1 MTQTNETRIET
12 YIPLYRKYR
21 PQVFAD
27 MVGQEAIVQTLGNA
41 IRLNKVAHA
50 YLFCGPRGTGKTSTA
65 RIFAK
70 SLNCEQGPTV
80 TPCMQCASC
89 TGITQGNALDVIEFD
104 AASNN
109 GVGDAR
115 ELIEN
120 CQYSSMTGRFKVYII
135 DEVHMLT
142 PQAFN
147 ALLKTLEEPPANV
160 IFIFAT
166 TEAHKVLPTI
176 ISRCQRFDFTRITT
190 ENIINRLQFIAQQ
203 ENIAIDADALL
214 MIARHARGG
223 LRDAVGLLDQVAVLG
238 RAQPDKII
246 GRKDVAMFIGTLE
259 EDLLLR
265 LGNAIA
271 ERRAADLLTEL
282 NELLSRGLEPI
293 QLLKDLTLHFRNLL
307 LVQTAGA
314 NVDPEM
320 LSLPPEYYEQLATQA
335 KLFPALEEIP
345 QIIGRLSAVERHIRN
360 GTQPQVWLEVG
371 LIELAYRH
379 EIHLVQELSER
390 VARLEAQ
397 LSGQAPMPMQ
407 TAASSRPPARPAAP
421 VPASR
426 PAAPPAPQQP
436 VSQPTVPSVPPSAAQ
451 PPQPLAES
459 PMAAPLPSPQ
469 PVIPTMP
476 EPVSAIAERLPLDVP
491 PAGPKS
497 EQKPIHTPSSAGDA
511 GLEAPY
517 AQVCAAIPSLMFRSL
532 VQQQTFPISLD
543 GDVLTIGCV
552 GEPNLTTLKK
562 PDKFIHLQKAV
573 DKVFGRPI
581 RIEVVLEKKRPSLS
595 GGSAPVAAAMPS
607 PAIQPE
613 PMRRPVEEPSIPS
626 SVATVGTTM
635 QAPPLAQEAMAQAT
649 VPTIVPT
656 AVAVAEPP
664 PMEAVVPLQVK
675 PSMGM
680 DDAPPLEDDGPP
692 FGMMD
697 DEEDGPSVIAP
708 AAAPILGG
716 DPELSEAKK
725 HAMELLQGRIIDS

>member
-1 MTQTNETRIET
+1 MTETRIET

-21 PQVFAD
+21 PQAFAD

-89 TGITQGNALDVIEFD
+89 VGITQGNALDVIEFD

-176 ISRCQRFDFTRITT
+176 ISRCQRFDFNRITT
-190 ENIINRLQFIAQQ
+190 ENIINRLHFIAQQ
-203 ENIAIDADALL
+203 EQIAIDEDALL

-238 RAQPDKII
+238 RAQQDKII

-265 LGNAIA
+265 LGGAIA

-282 NELLSRGLEPI
+282 NELLNRGIEPI

-314 NVDPEM
+314 NIDPDM
-320 LSLPPEYYEQLATQA
+320 LSLPPDYYQQLVAQVQ
-335 KLFPALEEIP
+335 LFPAPEEIP
-345 QIIGRLSAVERHIRN
+345 QIIGRMAGIERHIRN
-360 GTQPQVWLEVG
+360 STQPQLWLEVG

-379 EIHLVQELSER
+379 EIYLVNELSER
-390 VARLEAQ
+390 VAKLEAQ
-397 LSGQAPMPMQ
+397 LSGQSPMSMPPQ
-407 TAASSRPPARPAAP
+407 TAAP
-421 VPASR
+421 SR
-426 PAAPPAPQQP
+426 PASKPSAASG
-436 VSQPTVPSVPPSAAQ
+436 VSQPVAPSRTQ
-451 PPQPLAES
+451 
-459 PMAAPLPSPQ
+459 
-469 PVIPTMP
+469 MP
-476 EPVSAIAERLPLDVP
+476 EPAGEIAAKLPLPAPTPDVK
-491 PAGPKS
+491 PAAS
-497 EQKPIHTPSSAGDA
+497 SAVLDASSSPSSAGNA
-511 GLEAPY
+511 SLEAIY
-517 AQVCAAIPSLMFRSL
+517 AKMWASLPSLMFRSL
-532 VQQQTFPISLD
+532 VQQQTFPISLE

-552 GEPNLTTLKK
+552 GEPNMTTLKK
-562 PDKFIHLQKAV
+562 ADKFIHLQKAV
-573 DKVFGRPI
+573 DKAFGRPL
-581 RIEVVLEKKRPSLS
+581 RIEVILEKKRPASS
-595 GGSAPVAAAMPS
+595 GGAGSVAPSAPVKSEALPKS
-607 PAIQPE
+607 
-613 PMRRPVEEPSIPS
+613 EPSLGVASAAPMEYMGPMESPS
-626 SVATVGTTM
+626 SEGSSSRG
-635 QAPPLAQEAMAQAT
+635 
-649 VPTIVPT
+649 
-656 AVAVAEPP
+656 AVLTAVAEP
-664 PMEAVVPLQVK
+664 M
-675 PSMGM
+675 PSLPTPEFSSSPASASLANMGGMPSGSVAM
-680 DDAPPLEDDGPP
+680 DEPPPLEDDGP
-692 FGMMD
+692 FMD
-697 DEEDGPSVIAP
+697 DDEDGPPSEP
-708 AAAPILGG
+708 LPGAAPIIGG
-716 DPELSEAKK
+716 DPNLSEAKK
-725 HAMELLQGRIIDS
+725 HAVELLQGRILD